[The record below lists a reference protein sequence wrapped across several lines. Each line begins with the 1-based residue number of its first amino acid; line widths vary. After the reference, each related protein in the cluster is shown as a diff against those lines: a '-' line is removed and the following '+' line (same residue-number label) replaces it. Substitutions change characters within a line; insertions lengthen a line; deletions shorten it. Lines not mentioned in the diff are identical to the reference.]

1 MKTLKENHQGFS
13 TILAL
18 AFIPLSGF
26 ATDIYL
32 PSLPAMAND
41 LHVSASAVQLSL
53 VVFMFSVGISQ
64 FFIGS
69 ILDSFGRYKIGLASL
84 ALFSITS
91 FVIALVSDI
100 YVIYAMRII
109 QGITIA
115 LIVVGKRAYFVDLFS
130 GEKLKNYISLFSII
144 WASAP
149 IMAPFL
155 GGYLQNSFGWRS
167 NFYFLGGLSLVF
179 LVLELIYSGES
190 LKHYHP
196 FKLKLIAKTY
206 SDMLKTTDF
215 ILGLLIIGICF
226 GVVLVYSLS
235 GPFIIERVLGYSA
248 ITTGYSSLLS
258 GFSLMTGGIIAKS
271 LIKKPL
277 AQKVSIAFGIQIL
290 LVLLMILTAS
300 WASNLYTL
308 MGFIIGI
315 HIAGG
320 FIFNILYGYCLSRFS
335 KNAGVAS
342 GLTGGVMYMI
352 SSVFSYG
359 FANLFHVK
367 SQLLLGIADLSL
379 LVNVVIL
386 FVIFNKYRLK
396 STQDSSVKVELNTLV
411 KA

>member
-1 MKTLKENHQGFS
+1 MKILQENHKGFS
-13 TILAL
+13 TLLAL
-18 AFIPLSGF
+18 ALIPLSGF

-41 LHVSASAVQLSL
+41 LQVSPAAVQLSL
-53 VVFMFSVGISQ
+53 VLFMFSVGVSQ

-69 ILDSFGRYKIGLASL
+69 VLDSFGRYKISLASL
-84 ALFSITS
+84 AIFSITS
-91 FVIALVSDI
+91 FVIALVPNI

-115 LIVVGKRAYFVDLFS
+115 LIVVGKRAYFVDLFT
-130 GEKLKNYISLFSII
+130 GEKLKGYISLFSII
-144 WASAP
+144 WACAP

-179 LVLELIYSGES
+179 LILELIYSGES
-190 LKHYHP
+190 LKHYQP
-196 FKLKLIAKTY
+196 FKLKTIAKTY
-206 SDMLKTTDF
+206 TDMLKTADF
-215 ILGLLIIGICF
+215 TLGLLMIGICF
-226 GVVLVYSLS
+226 GIVLVYSLS
-235 GPFIIERVLGYSA
+235 SPFIIERVFGHSA

-271 LIKKPL
+271 MIKRPL
-277 AQKVSIAFGIQIL
+277 VQKVGTAFAIQII
-290 LVLLMILTAS
+290 LVLLMISTAS
-300 WASNLYTL
+300 ITSNLYTL
-308 MGFIIGI
+308 VGFMIGI

-320 FIFNILYGYCLSRFS
+320 FIFNIIYGYCLTRFT

-359 FANLFHVK
+359 FANLFEVK
-367 SQLLLGIADLSL
+367 SQFLLGVADLSL
-379 LVNVVIL
+379 LAIVSIL
-386 FVIFNKYRLK
+386 FVIFIKYRLR
-396 STQDSSVKVELNTLV
+396 DIVVKPILE
-411 KA
+411 

>member
-1 MKTLKENHQGFS
+1 MRILKENHQGFS

-18 AFIPLSGF
+18 ALIPLSGF

-32 PSLPAMAND
+32 PSLPAMASD

-53 VVFMFSVGISQ
+53 VLFMFSVGISQ

-69 ILDSFGRYKIGLASL
+69 ILDSFGRYKIGLVSL
-84 ALFSITS
+84 GLFSLTS
-91 FVIALVSDI
+91 FVIALVPNI

-130 GEKLKNYISLFSII
+130 GEKLKSYISLFSII
-144 WASAP
+144 WATAP

-155 GGYLQNSFGWRS
+155 GGYLQSSFGWRS
-167 NFYFLGGLSLVF
+167 NFYFLGGLSLAF
-179 LVLELIYSGES
+179 LILEIIYSGES
-190 LKHYHP
+190 LKYYQS
-196 FKLKLIAKTY
+196 FKLKSIAATY
-206 SDMLKTTDF
+206 KAMLQTADF
-215 ILGLLIIGICF
+215 TLGLLIIGICF
-226 GVVLVYSLS
+226 GIVIVYSLS
-235 GPFIIERVLGYSA
+235 SPFIIERVLGYSA

-277 AQKVSIAFGIQIL
+277 AQKVGTAFGIQII
-290 LVLLMILTAS
+290 LVLLMIFTAS
-300 WASNLYTL
+300 YSSNLYTL
-308 MGFIIGI
+308 IGFIIGI

-320 FIFNILYGYCLSRFS
+320 FIFNIIYGYCLTRFS

-359 FANLFHVK
+359 FTNLFEVK
-367 SQLLLGIADLSL
+367 SQVLLAAADFSL
-379 LVNVVIL
+379 LIIVTLI
-386 FVIFNKYRLK
+386 FVIFNKSRL
-396 STQDSSVKVELNTLV
+396 QSVALNAV
-411 KA
+411 KQ

>member
-1 MKTLKENHQGFS
+1 MRILNENHKGFS

-18 AFIPLSGF
+18 ALIPLSGF

-41 LHVSASAVQLSL
+41 LHVSAAAVQFSL
-53 VVFMFSVGISQ
+53 VVFMFSVGVSQ

-69 ILDSFGRYKIGLASL
+69 ILDSFGRYKISLASL
-84 ALFSITS
+84 AIFSATS
-91 FVIALVSDI
+91 FVIALVPNI
-100 YVIYAMRII
+100 YVIYAMRIV

-130 GEKLKNYISLFSII
+130 GDKLKNYISLFSII
-144 WASAP
+144 WACAP

-155 GGYLQNSFGWRS
+155 GGYLQSSFGWKS
-167 NFYFLGGLSLVF
+167 NFYFLGILSLIF
-179 LVLELIYSGES
+179 FFLELIYSGES
-190 LKHYHP
+190 LKHYQP
-196 FKLKLIAKTY
+196 FKLKSIVQTY
-206 SDMLKTTDF
+206 TGMLKTADF
-215 ILGLLIIGICF
+215 TLGLIIIGICF
-226 GVVLVYSLS
+226 GIVVVYSLS
-235 GPFIIERVLGYSA
+235 SPFIIERVLGYSA

-277 AQKVSIAFGIQIL
+277 GQKVGIAFGIQIV
-290 LVLLMILTAS
+290 LVLLMIFTSSLGS
-300 WASNLYTL
+300 SLYTL
-308 MGFIIGI
+308 LGFIIGI

-320 FIFNILYGYCLSRFS
+320 FIFNIIYGYCLTRFS

-359 FANLFHVK
+359 FANLFEVK
-367 SQLLLGIADLSL
+367 TQLLLGAADLSL
-379 LVNVVIL
+379 LLIVTMMFI
-386 FVIFNKYRLK
+386 IFNSYRRK
-396 STQDSSVKVELNTLV
+396 SQDLGI
-411 KA
+411 

>member
-1 MKTLKENHQGFS
+1 MRILQENHKGFS

-18 AFIPLSGF
+18 ALIPLSGF

-32 PSLPAMAND
+32 PSLPAMASD
-41 LHVSASAVQLSL
+41 LHVSAAAVQLSL
-53 VVFMFSVGISQ
+53 VLFMFSVGVSQ

-69 ILDSFGRYKIGLASL
+69 ILDSFGRYKIGVASL
-84 ALFSITS
+84 ALFSLTS
-91 FVIALVSDI
+91 FVIALVPNI

-130 GEKLKNYISLFSII
+130 GEKLKSYISLFSII
-144 WASAP
+144 WACAP

-155 GGYLQNSFGWRS
+155 GGYLQNSFGWKS
-167 NFYFLGGLSLVF
+167 NFYFLGVLSLAF
-179 LVLELIYSGES
+179 AILELVYSGES
-190 LKHYHP
+190 LKHYQP
-196 FKLKLIAKTY
+196 FKLKSIVETY
-206 SDMLKTTDF
+206 SGMLRTADF
-215 ILGLLIIGICF
+215 TLGLVIIGICF
-226 GVVLVYSLS
+226 GIVIVYSLS
-235 GPFIIERVLGYSA
+235 SPFIIERVLGYSA

-277 AQKVSIAFGIQIL
+277 AQKVGTAFGVQII
-290 LVLLMILTAS
+290 LVLLMIFTAS
-300 WASNLYTL
+300 YTSSLYTL
-308 MGFIIGI
+308 IGFIIGI

-320 FIFNILYGYCLSRFS
+320 FIFNIVYAYCLTRFS

-359 FANLFHVK
+359 FTNLFEVK
-367 SQLLLGIADLSL
+367 SQLLLGAADLSL
-379 LVNVVIL
+379 LLIVTVL
-386 FVIFNKYRLK
+386 FMIFNSYRTK
-396 STQDSSVKVELNTLV
+396 SLALNV
-411 KA
+411 IKE

>member
-1 MKTLKENHQGFS
+1 MRTLQENHKGFS
-13 TILAL
+13 TLLAL
-18 AFIPLSGF
+18 ALIPLSGF

-32 PSLPAMAND
+32 PSLPAMASD
-41 LHVSASAVQLSL
+41 LNVSAAAVQLSL
-53 VVFMFSVGISQ
+53 VLFMFSVGVSQ

-69 ILDSFGRYKIGLASL
+69 ILDSFGRYKIGVASL
-84 ALFSITS
+84 VLFSLTS
-91 FVIALVSDI
+91 FVIALVPNI

-130 GEKLKNYISLFSII
+130 GEKLKSYISLFSII
-144 WASAP
+144 WACAP

-167 NFYFLGGLSLVF
+167 NFYFLGVLSLAF
-179 LVLELIYSGES
+179 AILELVYSGES
-190 LKHYHP
+190 LKHYQP
-196 FKLKLIAKTY
+196 FKLKSIVETY
-206 SDMLKTTDF
+206 SGMLRTADF
-215 ILGLLIIGICF
+215 TLGLIIIGICF
-226 GVVLVYSLS
+226 GIVIVYSLS
-235 GPFIIERVLGYSA
+235 SPFIIERVLGYSA

-277 AQKVSIAFGIQIL
+277 AQKVGTAFGIQII
-290 LVLLMILTAS
+290 LVLLMIFTAS
-300 WASNLYTL
+300 YTSSLYTL
-308 MGFIIGI
+308 IGFIIGI

-320 FIFNILYGYCLSRFS
+320 FIFNIVYAYCLTRFS

-359 FANLFHVK
+359 FTNLFEVK
-367 SQLLLGIADLSL
+367 SQLLLGAADLSL
-379 LVNVVIL
+379 LLIVTVL
-386 FVIFNKYRLK
+386 FMIFNSYRAK
-396 STQDSSVKVELNTLV
+396 SMALNV
-411 KA
+411 IKE

>member
-1 MKTLKENHQGFS
+1 MRTLQENHKGFS
-13 TILAL
+13 TLLAL
-18 AFIPLSGF
+18 ALIPLSGF

-32 PSLPAMAND
+32 PSLPAMASD
-41 LHVSASAVQLSL
+41 LHVSAAAVQLSL
-53 VVFMFSVGISQ
+53 VLFMFSVGVSQ

-69 ILDSFGRYKIGLASL
+69 ILDSFGRYKIGVASL
-84 ALFSITS
+84 VLFSLTS
-91 FVIALVSDI
+91 FVIALVPNI

-130 GEKLKNYISLFSII
+130 GEKLKSYISLFSII
-144 WASAP
+144 WACAP

-167 NFYFLGGLSLVF
+167 NFYFLGVLSLAF
-179 LVLELIYSGES
+179 AILELVYSGES
-190 LKHYHP
+190 LKHYQP
-196 FKLKLIAKTY
+196 FKLKSIVETY
-206 SDMLKTTDF
+206 SGMLRTADF
-215 ILGLLIIGICF
+215 TLGLIIIGICF
-226 GVVLVYSLS
+226 GIVIVYSLS
-235 GPFIIERVLGYSA
+235 SPFIIERVLGYTA

-277 AQKVSIAFGIQIL
+277 AQKVGTAFGIQII
-290 LVLLMILTAS
+290 LVLLMIFTAS
-300 WASNLYTL
+300 YTSSLYTL
-308 MGFIIGI
+308 IGFIIGI

-320 FIFNILYGYCLSRFS
+320 FIFNIVYAYCLTRFS

-359 FANLFHVK
+359 FTNLFEVK
-367 SQLLLGIADLSL
+367 SQLLLGAADLSL
-379 LVNVVIL
+379 LLIVTVL
-386 FVIFNKYRLK
+386 FMIFNSYRAKNLA
-396 STQDSSVKVELNTLV
+396 LNV
-411 KA
+411 IKE

>member
-1 MKTLKENHQGFS
+1 MRILKENHKGFS

-18 AFIPLSGF
+18 ALIPLSGF

-41 LHVSASAVQLSL
+41 LHVSAAAVQLSL
-53 VVFMFSVGISQ
+53 VLFMFSVGISQ

-69 ILDSFGRYKIGLASL
+69 ILDSFGRYKIGLAAL
-84 ALFSITS
+84 ALFSVTS
-91 FVIALVSDI
+91 FVIALVPNI

-115 LIVVGKRAYFVDLFS
+115 LIVVGKRAYFVDLFA
-130 GEKLKNYISLFSII
+130 GEKLKSYISLFSII
-144 WASAP
+144 WACAP

-155 GGYLQNSFGWRS
+155 GGYLQSSFGWRS

-179 LVLELIYSGES
+179 LILELIYSGES

-196 FKLKLIAKTY
+196 FRLKSIVQTY
-206 SDMLKTTDF
+206 TGMLKTPDF
-215 ILGLLIIGICF
+215 TLGLIIIGICF
-226 GVVLVYSLS
+226 GIVVVFSLS
-235 GPFIIERVLGYSA
+235 SPFIIERVLGHSA
-248 ITTGYSSLLS
+248 ITTGYTSLLS
-258 GFSLMTGGIIAKS
+258 GLSLMTGGIIAKA

-277 AQKVSIAFGIQIL
+277 GKKVGIAFGIQIV
-290 LVLLMILTAS
+290 LVLLMIFTSSLLT
-300 WASNLYTL
+300 NIYTL
-308 MGFIIGI
+308 IGFIIGI

-320 FIFNILYGYCLSRFS
+320 FIFNILYGYCLTRFS

-359 FANLFHVK
+359 FANLFKVK
-367 SQLLLGIADLSL
+367 SQLVLGVADFSL
-379 LVNVVIL
+379 LVIVTIL
-386 FVIFNKYRLK
+386 FVIFNKYRLQNSLENDIK
-396 STQDSSVKVELNTLV
+396 E
-411 KA
+411 

>member
-1 MKTLKENHQGFS
+1 MRILKENHQGFS

-18 AFIPLSGF
+18 ALIPLSGF

-41 LHVSASAVQLSL
+41 LNVSASAVQLSL

-69 ILDSFGRYKIGLASL
+69 ILDSFGRYKIGLVSL
-84 ALFSITS
+84 GLFSLTS
-91 FVIALVSDI
+91 FVIALVPNI

-130 GEKLKNYISLFSII
+130 GEKLKSYISLFSII
-144 WASAP
+144 WATAP

-155 GGYLQNSFGWRS
+155 GGYLQSSFGWKS
-167 NFYFLGGLSLVF
+167 NFYFLGGLSFAF
-179 LVLELIYSGES
+179 LILELIYSGES
-190 LKHYHP
+190 LKYYQP
-196 FKLKLIAKTY
+196 FKLKSIAATY
-206 SDMLKTTDF
+206 KGMLQTADF
-215 ILGLLIIGICF
+215 TLGLLIIGICF
-226 GVVLVYSLS
+226 GIVIVYSLS
-235 GPFIIERVLGYSA
+235 SPFIIERVLGYSA

-258 GFSLMTGGIIAKS
+258 GFSLMIGGIIAKS

-277 AQKVSIAFGIQIL
+277 AQKVGTAFGIQII
-290 LVLLMILTAS
+290 LVLLMIFTS
-300 WASNLYTL
+300 SYTSNLYTL
-308 MGFIIGI
+308 IGFIIGI

-320 FIFNILYGYCLSRFS
+320 FIFNIVYGYCLTRFT

-352 SSVFSYG
+352 SSIFSYG
-359 FANLFHVK
+359 FANLFEVK
-367 SQLLLGIADLSL
+367 SQLLLGAADLSL
-379 LVNVVIL
+379 LLIVTVL
-386 FVIFNKYRLK
+386 FMIFNSYRVK
-396 STQDSSVKVELNTLV
+396 SLV
-411 KA
+411 LQTIKE

>member
-1 MKTLKENHQGFS
+1 MKILQENHKGFS
-13 TILAL
+13 TLLAL
-18 AFIPLSGF
+18 ALIPLSGF

-41 LHVSASAVQLSL
+41 LNVSPAAVQLSL
-53 VVFMFSVGISQ
+53 VLFMFSVGVSQ

-69 ILDSFGRYKIGLASL
+69 ILDSFGRYKISLASL
-84 ALFSITS
+84 TIFSITS
-91 FVIALVSDI
+91 FVIALVPNI

-115 LIVVGKRAYFVDLFS
+115 LIVVGKRAYFVDLFT
-130 GEKLKNYISLFSII
+130 GEKLKGYISLFSII
-144 WASAP
+144 WACAP

-179 LVLELIYSGES
+179 LILELIYSGES
-190 LKHYHP
+190 LKHYQP
-196 FKLKLIAKTY
+196 FKLKAIAKTY
-206 SDMLKTTDF
+206 TDMLKTADF
-215 ILGLLIIGICF
+215 TLGLLMIGICF
-226 GVVLVYSLS
+226 GIVLVYSLS
-235 GPFIIERVLGYSA
+235 SPFIIERVFGHSA

-271 LIKKPL
+271 MIKRPL
-277 AQKVSIAFGIQIL
+277 VQKVGTAFAIQII
-290 LVLLMILTAS
+290 LVLLMISTAS
-300 WASNLYTL
+300 TRSNLYTL
-308 MGFIIGI
+308 VGFIIGI

-320 FIFNILYGYCLSRFS
+320 FIFNIIYGYCLTRFT

-359 FANLFHVK
+359 FANLFEVK
-367 SQLLLGIADLSL
+367 SQFLLGIADLSL
-379 LVNVVIL
+379 LTIVSIL
-386 FVIFNKYRLK
+386 FVIFIKYRLR
-396 STQDSSVKVELNTLV
+396 DIVVKPILE
-411 KA
+411 